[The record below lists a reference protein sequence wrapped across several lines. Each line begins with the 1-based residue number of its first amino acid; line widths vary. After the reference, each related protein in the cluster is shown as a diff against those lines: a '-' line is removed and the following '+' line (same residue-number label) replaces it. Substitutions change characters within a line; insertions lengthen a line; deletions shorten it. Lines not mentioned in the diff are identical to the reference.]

1 MTENNFNL
9 SATEYALLGFLYHK
23 PIHGYELHKQ
33 ITDPDSVGMIWGL
46 KLSNMY
52 AQLDKLERMGLIK
65 GKLKSNEQRPAR
77 MEYSLTVKG
86 KSLFDRWLFDPV
98 KHPREFR
105 HEFMVKL
112 YFVQQY
118 QPDRTTILL
127 DTQLSECQH
136 WLETTKERTTPE
148 IEHRSFQ
155 AEIYQFRISQ
165 IQSMIDW
172 IQWLKR
178 QFFNF

>member
-23 PIHGYELHKQ
+23 PVHGYELHKQ

-52 AQLDKLERMGLIK
+52 AQLDKLDRMGLIT
-65 GKLKSNEQRPAR
+65 GKLQSNEQRPAR
-77 MEYSLTVKG
+77 MEYALTAQG
-86 KSLFDRWLFDPV
+86 KSLFNGWLFEPV

-112 YFVQQY
+112 YFLQQY
-118 QPDRTTILL
+118 QPDRVTTLL
-127 DTQLSECQH
+127 DTQLAECQR
-136 WLETTKERTTPE
+136 WLETTQEKMSRETGPA
-148 IEHRSFQ
+148 SFQ
-155 AEIYQFRISQ
+155 TEIYQFRISQ

-178 QFFNF
+178 QITNE